1 MHHHTQRLIFL
12 LVALFC
18 IWSLVESKKS
28 EKGGAVKP
36 EDKMDGI
43 IELDDKSF
51 AETINGKQ
59 NVLVEFYAP
68 WCTYC
73 KRFAP
78 KLKQFASLLKSSPRG
93 KDLILAKVD
102 GDEHPD
108 LADKYSVQ
116 GYPTVLLFKKDMPI
130 DQPVEYVLETAD
142 VIKVLDFLH
151 QELDAP
157 STK

>member
-1 MHHHTQRLIFL
+1 MVYL
-12 LVALFC
+12 LVCECLFFVS
-18 IWSLVESKKS
+18 IHFSYHIHS
-28 EKGGAVKP
+28 
-36 EDKMDGI
+36 
-43 IELDDKSF
+43 
-51 AETINGKQ
+51 
-59 NVLVEFYAP
+59 
-68 WCTYC
+68 

-102 GDEHPD
+102 GDEHPE
-108 LADKYSVQ
+108 LADKFSVQ
-116 GYPTVLLFKKDMPI
+116 GYPTVLLFKKDKPI

-157 STK
+157 ASSTK